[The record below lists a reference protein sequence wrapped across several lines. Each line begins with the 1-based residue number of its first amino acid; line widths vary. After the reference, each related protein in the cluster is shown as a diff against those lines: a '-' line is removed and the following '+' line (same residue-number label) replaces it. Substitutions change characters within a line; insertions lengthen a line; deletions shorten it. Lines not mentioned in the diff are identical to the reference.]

1 MIATAD
7 MSMAANFAGYLRF
20 EKLRVQ
26 ISSSAS
32 DKELVRWA
40 RRGQSDAITLLV
52 ERYSPRLH
60 RYLIRLAGSTT
71 LAEDL
76 LQDTWLRVMERLDSF
91 RTDRPFAPW
100 LFTVARN
107 RAIDVLRKQSRQGH
121 QLKPRATD
129 EGSGVDPVEMISDN
143 ARSVLDQLTDDDLY
157 KHAELALNAL
167 QPELQEVICLRF
179 QEEMKLDVMAR
190 LLGLPPSTVK
200 SRLYRGLEQLRL
212 QMEHLR

>member
-1 MIATAD
+1 
-7 MSMAANFAGYLRF
+7 MAATFAGALRF
-20 EKLRVQ
+20 EALRVQ
-26 ISSSAS
+26 ITSSAS
-32 DKELVRWA
+32 DKELVQLA

-60 RYLIRLAGSTT
+60 RYLIRLAGSAT

-91 RTDRPFAPW
+91 RSDRPFAPW

-107 RAIDVLRKQSRQGH
+107 RAIDVLRKQKRQGY
-121 QLKPRATD
+121 QVKPRATD
-129 EGSGVDPVEMISDN
+129 EGSEVDPVEMIFDN
-143 ARSVLDQLTDDDLY
+143 ARSVLDQLTDDDMY
-157 KHAELALNAL
+157 EHAEMALNAL
-167 QPELQEVICLRF
+167 PPELQEIICLRF
-179 QEEMKLDVMAR
+179 QEEMKLDAMAH
-190 LLGLPPSTVK
+190 LLDLPPSTVK